1 MPAFNSEQLWN
12 CFVLYMSRTMIL
24 LGNRTRETYF
34 LPWCWGAQ
42 YQFCFAGK
50 WLQYKQYKVK
60 FRCSKIPCN
69 RQLILL
75 QGSSSLQLACSRRS
89 AFSRCTIYSLPTD
102 RSALLS
108 ERLEQ
113 ATLELALFTPS
124 PKKTLTISNDSW
136 LNWCLILFN
145 YLSGREFPSVCAGLS
160 YRFTVFSKT
169 GSHVMPNA
177 IAKSSID

>member
-1 MPAFNSEQLWN
+1 MKLLCTIYVTNHDIAWKSYARNLFFAMMLRRHNIN
-12 CFVLYMSRTMIL
+12 FVLQ
-24 LGNRTRETYF
+24 GNGSSTSSTR
-34 LPWCWGAQ
+34 LNSAVR
-42 YQFCFAGK
+42 K
-50 WLQYKQYKVK
+50 SL
-60 FRCSKIPCN
+60 CN

-124 PKKTLTISNDSW
+124 PKKTLTISNDS
-136 LNWCLILFN
+136 
-145 YLSGREFPSVCAGLS
+145 
-160 YRFTVFSKT
+160 
-169 GSHVMPNA
+169 
-177 IAKSSID
+177 